1 VVFGIIYS
9 CAEFKPLLDPGPR
22 RLEDL
27 EEVRDTLLAVREA
40 GGQCIARFGCGDIV
54 FPAEFAARWGELV
67 GCRIAVLKVDGR
79 YLVRNL
85 DEESRQRAEAE
96 CSSMTP
102 GADPRQFL
110 AQKVK
115 EGC

>member
-1 VVFGIIYS
+1 MVFAIFYS

-27 EEVRDTLLAVREA
+27 EEVRDILLTVREA
-40 GGQCIARFGCGDIV
+40 GGQCVARFGCGDIV
-54 FPAEFAARWGELV
+54 FPAEFAAQWCELV
-67 GCRIAVLKVDGR
+67 GCKIAVLRVDGR
-79 YLVRNL
+79 YIMRNL
-85 DEESRQRAEAE
+85 DEEAKQRAEAE
-96 CSSMTP
+96 CCSMMQRA
-102 GADPRQFL
+102 GPRQSL